1 MKIRKFM
8 GRVTAVALSAL
19 MTMSGMAGGAVSDV
33 SHPVFAETTGITY
46 GGKAT
51 WNGTTVG
58 RFSINGQPAFC
69 MEHSKKTPSTGV
81 QAERDVY
88 ENADVRK
95 LLYYGAYG
103 KDASYW
109 GGNNGSNQAIVV
121 TSLALDTVYGS
132 KKSHKKSDGFL
143 AWARGKADPG
153 RLGLYFENTNVGTH
167 HDADR
172 NMQVSDAVKVAGTGG
187 ITGTVTSN
195 NPNVTIHNDAR
206 RQAGQSVNVAAGE
219 QIWLS
224 APKTYSGSLNLSN
237 LDLAK
242 AGKYST
248 ILWRTPATGT
258 QDLGQLRWDPQPA
271 MTTSLNA
278 NFIGTA
284 SVQIS
289 KVDATGSKEIP
300 GAVLQLTDANG
311 KELDK
316 WTSDGSTHV
325 VRNLPS
331 NASYTLTE
339 LSAPEGYKIAAPVK
353 FTLTQDMQKV
363 DMKDEREPIEIKTK
377 ATDNQSQS
385 HRGTF
390 GEKVT
395 ITDTVSYTNLI
406 RGKSYRV
413 TGVLHVKNADGSD
426 AGALKDASGK
436 EITAEKTFTAEVRNG
451 SVDLVYTLD
460 SRLLKG
466 KSTVVFEDMYE
477 EGIHVASHADI
488 SDEEQEVFYP
498 ELNTTATSQGTDS
511 LEYQEGEKKDSDDE
525 DKMIEIRDAV
535 AYRNL
540 VAGKEYTVKGTLMD
554 KATNAAMTDKEGN
567 AIKSEKTFTA
577 AGRNGTVDVIFSVPA
592 SILKGK
598 TTVVFEEVYEGN
610 ALVASHADIN
620 DKGQTLE
627 FPGAQ
632 TEASHDDSID
642 YDEEGTTEITDTVSY
657 SNLKTGKAYK
667 AKGTLMDKETGK
679 EFLDEDGN
687 PVTAET
693 EFVPDEKDGAV
704 NVVFTVASK
713 LLKGKTTVVFENVY
727 KDDVLVVSHAD
738 IEDEGQTIEWPGI
751 GTEATS
757 DGKKEAD
764 LSHSTVLTD
773 KVEYKNLITGKEY
786 TLKGTLMDKATG
798 KELADKDGSPITA
811 ETVFTPDESSG
822 TVEVKFTFDGI
833 HLGEGVDTV
842 VFESLYSDGVLVV
855 THADINDEGQT
866 VKFRPLLTDIKVNK
880 VDAITKKAI
889 VSKQFEFTLYA
900 DEACTQAIKTAD
912 ADILAGAAVF
922 KGLKFGTYY
931 IKETKAPTGYSL
943 SKEVV
948 KVVVDEKLKNVG
960 ETYEITYADTPLPAA
975 GAIIPA
981 AAAVVTDDDT
991 QIMAYVLMAG
1001 IAALALVIYGISRK
1015 KKEN

>member
-19 MTMSGMAGGAVSDV
+19 MTMSGMAGGAMSNA
-33 SHPVFAETTGITY
+33 SITNPVFAETTGITY
-46 GGKAT
+46 GGKAS

-69 MEHSKKTPSTGV
+69 MEHSKKTPGTGV

-95 LLYYGAYG
+95 VLYYGAYG

-121 TSLALDTVYGS
+121 TTLALDTVYGS

-153 RLGLYFENTNVGTH
+153 HLGLYFENTNVGTH

-172 NMQVSDAVKVAGTGG
+172 NMQVSDAVRVAGTGG
-187 ITGTVTSN
+187 LTGTVTSN
-195 NPNVTIHNDAR
+195 NPNITIHNDAR
-206 RQAGQSVNVAAGE
+206 GQAGQSVNVSAGE

-224 APKTYSGSLNLSN
+224 APKTYSGSLSLSN

-242 AGKYST
+242 VGKYST
-248 ILWRTPATGT
+248 ILWRTPATST

-278 NFIGTA
+278 SFIGTA

-325 VRNLPS
+325 VRDLPS

-339 LSAPEGYKIAAPVK
+339 LSAPEGYKVAAPVT

-436 EITAEKTFTAEVRNG
+436 EITAEKTFTADVRNG
-451 SVDLVYTLD
+451 SIDLVYTLD

-511 LEYQEGEKKDSDDE
+511 LEYQEGEKKDGDDE
-525 DKMIEIRDAV
+525 DRMIEIRDAV

-567 AIKSEKTFTA
+567 AIKAEKTFTA

-598 TTVVFEEVYEGN
+598 TTVVFEEAYEGN
-610 ALVASHADIN
+610 TLVASHADIN

-642 YDEEGTTEITDTVSY
+642 YDEEGTTEITDTVRY
-657 SNLKTGKAYK
+657 SNLKTGKTYK
-667 AKGTLMDKETGK
+667 VKGTLMDKETGK

-693 EFVPDEKDGAV
+693 EFVPDEKDGTV
-704 NVVFTVASK
+704 DVVFTVASK

-773 KVEYKNLITGKEY
+773 KVEYKNLIPGKEY

-822 TVEVKFTFDGI
+822 TAEVMFTFDGI

-900 DEACTQAIKTAD
+900 DEACTQAIKTAE

-931 IKETKAPTGYSL
+931 IKESKAPAGYKL
-943 SKEVV
+943 SSEVV
-948 KVVVDEKLKNVG
+948 KVVVDKNLKNVG
-960 ETYEITYADTPLPAA
+960 ETYEITYADTPLPGQGVKTGDRTAIA
-975 GAIIPA
+975 GFVAIA
-981 AAAVVTDDDT
+981 AASM
-991 QIMAYVLMAG
+991 IGIYIVLR
-1001 IAALALVIYGISRK
+1001 RK
-1015 KKEN
+1015 KESE

>member
-1 MKIRKFM
+1 MDTRPLLKKVGTVMLATLFSFGSVIGSSSK
-8 GRVTAVALSAL
+8 LSEVHAASA
-19 MTMSGMAGGAVSDV
+19 TVS
-33 SHPVFAETTGITY
+33 Y
-46 GGKAT
+46 GGKAK
-51 WNGTTVG
+51 WSGSTVG
-58 RFSINGQPAFC
+58 KFKVNGKDALC
-69 MEHSKKTPSTGV
+69 MEHKKTTPGSGTHV
-81 QAERDVY
+81 DSSIY
-88 ENADVRK
+88 NDPTVRK
-95 LLYYGAYG
+95 ILYYGFAG
-103 KDASYW
+103 ADASFW
-109 GGNNGSNQAIVV
+109 GGEGNRTDKARVI

-132 KKSHKKSDGFL
+132 KQNHSKANTFL
-143 AWARGKADPG
+143 SWIGSKTDPG
-153 RLGLYFENTNVGTH
+153 KGGLQFTNTNPKITYNAAAGRQESEEFSVKATGS
-167 HDADR
+167 
-172 NMQVSDAVKVAGTGG
+172 VSSASFDTG
-187 ITGTVTSN
+187 N
-195 NPNVTIHNDAR
+195 ANVTIHNKTT
-206 RQAGQSVNVAAGE
+206 GQSGQTITVHPADKLY
-219 QIWLS
+219 LS
-224 APKTYSGSLNLSN
+224 AAKNYSGTLNREKVNLGSYTFQAIVWKTASN
-237 LDLAK
+237 SIQDLA
-242 AGKYST
+242 SWNFT
-248 ILWRTPATGT
+248 N
-258 QDLGQLRWDPQPA
+258 DPDIY
-271 MTTSLNA
+271 TSLRA
-278 NFIGTA
+278 DFVGTA

-316 WTSDGSTHV
+316 WTSDGNTHIV
-325 VRNLPS
+325 KNLPS

-339 LSAPEGYKIAAPVK
+339 ISAPEGYKVASPVK

-377 ATDNQSQS
+377 ATDNQSHS

-436 EITAEKTFTAEVRNG
+436 EITAEKTFTADVRNG

-511 LEYQEGEKKDSDDE
+511 LEYQEGEKKDGADE
-525 DKMIEIRDAV
+525 DRMIEIRDAV

-567 AIKSEKTFTA
+567 AIKAEKTFTA
-577 AGRNGTVDVIFSVPA
+577 VGRNGTVDVIFSVPA

-598 TTVVFEEVYEGN
+598 TTVVFEEAYEGN

-642 YDEEGTTEITDTVSY
+642 YDEEGTTEITDTVRY
-657 SNLKTGKAYK
+657 SNLKTGKTYK
-667 AKGTLMDKETGK
+667 VKGTLMDKETGK

-693 EFVPDEKDGAV
+693 EFVPDEKDGTV

-773 KVEYKNLITGKEY
+773 KVEYKNLIPGKEY
-786 TLKGTLMDKATG
+786 TIKGTLMDKATG
-798 KELADKDGSPITA
+798 KELADKDGKPITA

-822 TVEVKFTFDGI
+822 TAEVKFTFDGI

-842 VFESLYSDGVLVV
+842 VFESLYRDGVLVV

-931 IKETKAPTGYSL
+931 IKETKAPAGYKL
-943 SKEVV
+943 SSEVV
-948 KVVVDEKLKNVG
+948 KVVVDKNLKNVG

-981 AAAVVTDDDT
+981 VAAVVTGDDT

>member
-1 MKIRKFM
+1 MDKKTLLKKASTLILATLVSFSGVIGSSGAMSKVNAASAT
-8 GRVTAVALSAL
+8 VT
-19 MTMSGMAGGAVSDV
+19 
-33 SHPVFAETTGITY
+33 Y
-46 GGKAT
+46 NGKSS

-58 RFSINGQPAFC
+58 KFKVNGKDALC
-69 MEHSKKTPSTGV
+69 MEHEKSTPGTGT
-81 QAERDVY
+81 AANSSVY
-88 ENADVRK
+88 DNATVRK
-95 LLYYGAYG
+95 ILYYGFSG
-103 KDASYW
+103 KDASFW
-109 GGNNGSNQAIVV
+109 GAEGNQSNRARVI
-121 TSLALDTVYGS
+121 TSLALDQVYGS
-132 KKSHKKSDGFL
+132 KKTRKKAASFL
-143 AWARGKADPG
+143 AWINGKSDPG
-153 RLGLYFENTNVGTH
+153 ANYLTFSNTNPKVSYDSASGLQKSEIFKVNGVGNPSTASF
-167 HDADR
+167 D
-172 NMQVSDAVKVAGTGG
+172 TG
-187 ITGTVTSN
+187 N
-195 NPNVTIHNDAR
+195 ANVTIHNITT
-206 RQAGQSVNVAAGE
+206 GQSGTTINIKAGD
-219 QIWLS
+219 QLYLS
-224 APKTYSGSLNLSN
+224 APKTYSGAINRQNVNLASFKFQAIVWKTPASSFQ
-237 LDLAK
+237 DLA
-242 AGKYST
+242 S
-248 ILWRTPATGT
+248 
-258 QDLGQLRWDPQPA
+258 WDVTTDP
-271 MTTSLNA
+271 TRNTSLKA

-325 VRNLPS
+325 VKDLPS

-339 LSAPEGYKIAAPVK
+339 LSAPEGYKVAAPVT

-511 LEYQEGEKKDSDDE
+511 LEYQEGEKKDGDDE
-525 DKMIEIRDAV
+525 DRMIEIRDAV

-567 AIKSEKTFTA
+567 AIKAEKTFTA

-598 TTVVFEEVYEGN
+598 TTVVFEEAYEGN
-610 ALVASHADIN
+610 TLVASHADIN

-642 YDEEGTTEITDTVSY
+642 YDEEGTTEITDTVRY
-657 SNLKTGKAYK
+657 SNLKTGKTYK
-667 AKGTLMDKETGK
+667 VKGTLMDKETGK

-693 EFVPDEKDGAV
+693 EFVPDEKDGTV
-704 NVVFTVASK
+704 DVVFTVASK

-773 KVEYKNLITGKEY
+773 KVEYKNLILGKEY

-822 TVEVKFTFDGI
+822 TAEVMFTFDGI

-900 DEACTQAIKTAD
+900 DEACTQAIKTAE

-922 KGLKFGTYY
+922 NGLKFGTYY
-931 IKETKAPTGYSL
+931 IKESKAPAGYKL
-943 SKEVV
+943 SSEVV
-948 KVVVDEKLKNVG
+948 KVVVDKNLKNVG
-960 ETYEITYADTPLPAA
+960 ETYEITYADTPLPGQGVKTGDRTAIA
-975 GAIIPA
+975 GFVAIA
-981 AAAVVTDDDT
+981 AASM
-991 QIMAYVLMAG
+991 IGIYIVLR
-1001 IAALALVIYGISRK
+1001 RK
-1015 KKEN
+1015 KESE